1 MSKHRLD
8 ESTVLSGFVWGVL
21 IGALV
26 MFYHL
31 PDAWL
36 QWRQRLTNPAERQRL
51 MRRIDPVAASIDE
64 GRALAA
70 QRRQGQ
76 ARP

>member
-1 MSKHRLD
+1 MSKRKLD
-8 ESTVLSGFVWGVL
+8 ESTVLTGFVWGVL

-26 MFYHL
+26 MFSRL

-36 QWRQRLTNPAERQRL
+36 RRRQQLTNPAERRRL
-51 MRRIDPVAASIDE
+51 IRRIDPVTASIDE

>member
-1 MSKHRLD
+1 MSKRRLD
-8 ESTVLSGFVWGVL
+8 ESTVLTGFLWGVL

-26 MFYHL
+26 MFYRL

-36 QWRQRLTNPAERQRL
+36 RWRRRLTNPAERQQL
-51 MRRIDPVAASIDE
+51 MRRIDPVTASIDE

-70 QRRQGQ
+70 QRRQRQ
-76 ARP
+76 ARS